1 MDEEAGVGVGADL
14 DPGCGGGVEAGEEAE
29 GGVVGV
35 VGGGEELGEGE
46 GVEGVGEDGGR
57 GFGGQALGPGGGGE
71 AVEELDP
78 GGGVEGTEAADADQ
92 GGVVGCAEG
101 PEAPAGVGKG
111 LGAPVDHGGDRLG
124 GDGLGVPEEAGDPGS
139 FQWAWRGVRSRS
151 ETGVRTRRAVWFV
164 GGMQP
169 SSPDHPTS

>member
-1 MDEEAGVGVGADL
+1 VGADL

-57 GFGGQALGPGGGGE
+57 GFSGQALGPGGGGE

-92 GGVVGCAEG
+92 GAWWVVRKAQR
-101 PEAPAGVGKG
+101 PQPASVKVWALRSITAATVWVGTGWVSQRKR
-111 LGAPVDHGGDRLG
+111 ATR
-124 GDGLGVPEEAGDPGS
+124 GS
-139 FQWAWRGVRSRS
+139 FQ
-151 ETGVRTRRAVWFV
+151 
-164 GGMQP
+164 
-169 SSPDHPTS
+169 